1 MLAVEAGATLQHR
14 RIGSANDGM
23 LGFLF
28 RTLTREPARGAALF
42 SAASETARQPHWY
55 VEGAVADTIDGRF
68 SMLAT
73 IVALL
78 LVRLEHDG
86 DAGNL
91 PAVAL
96 TERFVEVMESEH
108 RQLGLGDPTLGKKVR
123 KLLGTLSARTDSWRD
138 AIAEAGAWDEV
149 VRESLYKGDVAP
161 EAVRHSAQALRQFW
175 SSLASCDLSR
185 IEEGRFE

>member
-1 MLAVEAGATLQHR
+1 
-14 RIGSANDGM
+14 M

-28 RTLTREPARGAALF
+28 RTLTAQPARGAAIF
-42 SAASETARQPHWY
+42 AAASRAGRQRHWY

-68 SMLAT
+68 AMLAT
-73 IVALL
+73 TVALV
-78 LVRLEHDG
+78 LVRLEHEG

-123 KLLGTLSARTDSWRD
+123 KLLGALSARTDEWRD
-138 AIAEAGAWDEV
+138 AVAQRRDWDEV
-149 VRESLYKGDVAP
+149 VRESIYKGNAAP
-161 EAVRHSAQALRQFW
+161 DAIRHSAEALRQYW
-175 SSLASCDLSR
+175 SRLARCDLSR